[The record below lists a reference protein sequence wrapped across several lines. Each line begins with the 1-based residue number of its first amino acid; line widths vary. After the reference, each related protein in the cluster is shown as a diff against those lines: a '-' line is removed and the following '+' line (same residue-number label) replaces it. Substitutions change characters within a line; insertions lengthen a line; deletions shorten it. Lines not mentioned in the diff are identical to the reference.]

1 MASSDFLD
9 VLRLEARTLEECA
22 ERLRAPEA
30 SRELDAL
37 LETCKTAL
45 DQGRK
50 LIVTGMGKSGKVAQ
64 KISATLSSTG
74 SLSVYLHPSEGLHG
88 DLGVVSQGDIVLALS
103 HSGNTEEL
111 LQLLPSLK
119 SRGITLIGIGGS
131 RKSRLAG
138 KCDYWID
145 ASVKQEACPHGLAPT
160 TSTTLALAIGDAL
173 AVALMKLRGIDAK
186 TFAANHPG
194 GTLGRRLTL
203 HVRDLMHGV
212 DQTATAGAGA
222 TMDEIV
228 LLSTQKPLGA
238 VLIVEGQKLLGL
250 ITDGDLRRAL
260 GAREKFFSMK
270 ASEVMTRAP
279 ITVTEDRLA
288 SEALTLMEDR
298 KSQISVLPVV
308 DAHGHWKG
316 LLRLHDLAR
325 SL

>member
-1 MASSDFLD
+1 MATSDFLD

-30 SRELDAL
+30 SRELTAL
-37 LETCKTAL
+37 LEVCKSAL
-45 DQGRK
+45 DQGKK

-88 DLGVVSQGDIVLALS
+88 DLGVVSPGDVVLALS
-103 HSGNTEEL
+103 YSGNTEEL

-119 SRGITLIGIGGS
+119 VRGIRLIGIGGS
-131 RKSRLAG
+131 RQSRLAE

-203 HVRDLMHGV
+203 HVRDLMHGAEL
-212 DQTATAGAGA
+212 TATATANA

-228 LLSTQKPLGA
+228 MLSTQKPLGA
-238 VLIVEGQKLLGL
+238 VLIVDGEKLLGL

-270 ASEVMTRAP
+270 ASDVMTRSP
-279 ITVTEDRLA
+279 TTVTEDTLA
-288 SEALTLMEDR
+288 SEALALMENR

-308 DAHGHWKG
+308 DSHGHWKG